1 MIILELFNNHGI
13 LRIPWMAKA
22 QEIDFLKKQLEAG
35 KTNICLWKQYTTYVY
50 LYIYKKNIMIYHDI

>member
-50 LYIYKKNIMIYHDI
+50 IYIKIIMIYHDI

>member
-13 LRIPWMAKA
+13 LRIPSWMAKA

-35 KTNICLWKQYTTYVY
+35 KTTHI
-50 LYIYKKNIMIYHDI
+50 